1 MAIEFTPAQKNAINA
16 HGRVLVSAAA
26 GSGKTAVLVE
36 RAVRLITDE
45 VSPVNAD
52 RLLIVTFTKPAA
64 AEMRERISLRLSEIA
79 REHPENERLQRQ
91 RILIKKA
98 AIGTI
103 DSFCNTLVKEYF
115 YKLDVPAS
123 FSLGDNGAI
132 QNIYQSALD
141 TVLGRAYEKEDE
153 DFLTL
158 ISMFEHSDYK
168 LREAIMSMYL
178 YTRSI
183 PYVEKFFECTNKM
196 YENITDDDIWF
207 SAVYLKTLSKV
218 TPVIN
223 RFTSLL
229 CDMDSL
235 DEDDPMIQK
244 GVYDHARQCYTMLCK
259 VKDAAE
265 SKDWDGAYHTLK
277 YFSAGRFPTIS
288 KYHDPDFKE
297 LVKSACDG
305 AKSAHSSLKK
315 IFYTDRKKLIDHTNA
330 TYPAIKVLQRIIT
343 EYEKEVFSRKCE
355 QGILGFDDV
364 ERAALELL
372 VDENGDYTEVSREL
386 SAKYAEVM
394 VDEYQDTNDLQ
405 NAIFLALSDGGKKMF
420 SVGDVKQCI
429 YRFRQANP
437 KNFLALRESLPDYTQ
452 GSTDSKVVMS
462 GNFRSDKSV
471 CDYVNFVF
479 EHIMSK
485 NATQMDYLA
494 EDALDPHADINGESG
509 VMLRLIDNADKD
521 LGFDAES
528 AYIADF
534 IKKKIAETN
543 ESSEPY
549 KYSDFCVLL
558 RSRGKAALIGEELY
572 AAGIPYWTD
581 EFKNYFE
588 LPEIKGMISFLQCID
603 NPHKDI
609 PLLATMLGDVYM
621 ISTDE
626 VAKARAAC
634 KNTDLY
640 TSLLQFRK
648 NSVAIDE
655 FLASLE
661 RYRTLTVSSSV
672 SQLIRRIYDETGFMN
687 ICSLKSADAASNLY
701 LFAERA
707 ESFEKSG
714 GRGLCAFIRY
724 IEKAAKRD
732 KDAAGASAV
741 CETDNVVRI
750 MTDHHSKGLQFRVTI
765 IADITKPFNTSDEIP
780 MYQINS
786 NSGIGISYMNNDST
800 MKYPTLPQMGIVA
813 SNAAES
819 KAEEVRVLYV
829 ALTRAQNILMV
840 TGTFSNL
847 AKTLNTISESILP
860 SRVPGRTDEAFVRS
874 SRSPAD
880 LLLATALLHPSC
892 SSLRDYA
899 GLNFAPDIAHGEI
912 DTQIIDA
919 YDLCSFKGTDTD
931 ITPAEYDATEL
942 LSLKKRLAYEY
953 PHKGVNEIAAKQSA
967 SAIAHAQSGAEYYFT
982 GIPMFMNSGKP
993 GGAARGTA
1001 VHKFM
1006 EICDFAQAEHDVSA
1020 EILRLYD
1027 AGKLNKE
1034 ENDCIDVNKVQNFF
1048 SSPIYN
1054 RIKNSDKLYREFEFM
1069 TEMPA
1074 YLIEP
1079 DTEVDKSEMIVIQGV
1094 VDCAFVENNE
1104 MVIVDYKTDRGKT
1117 EQQLKDQYGIQLKI
1131 YAYALKEVLGHTVK
1145 QLYLYS
1151 FELGKEINIEF

>member
-1 MAIEFTPAQKNAINA
+1 MAIEFTPEQKNAINA
-16 HGRVLVSAAA
+16 RGRVLVSAAA

-36 RAVRLITDE
+36 RAVQLITDE
-45 VSPVNAD
+45 RSPVNAD

-141 TVLGRAYEKEDE
+141 TVLGKAYEKEDG

-158 ISMFEHSDYK
+158 LNMFEHSDYK

-183 PYVEKFFECTNKM
+183 PYVQKFFELTNEM
-196 YENITDDDIWF
+196 YENITDDGVWF
-207 SAVYLKTLSKV
+207 NAVYLKALSKI
-218 TPVIN
+218 TPIIN
-223 RFTSLL
+223 RFSSLL
-229 CDMDSL
+229 YDMEALPD
-235 DEDDPMIQK
+235 DDPIMKK
-244 GVYDHARQCYTMLCK
+244 GVYDHAKQCYLMLCK
-259 VKDAAE
+259 VRDAIQ
-265 SKDWDGAYHTLK
+265 SKDWDSAYHTIK
-277 YFSAGRFPTIS
+277 YFTPGRFPSIS
-288 KYHDPDFKE
+288 NYHDPDFKE

-305 AKSAHSSLKK
+305 AKAAHDSLKK
-315 IFYTDRKKLIDHTNA
+315 IFYTQKNMLISHTKA
-330 TYPAIKVLQRIIT
+330 TYPAIKELQRIIT
-343 EYEKEVFSRKCE
+343 EYEKEVFRRKTE
-355 QGILGFDDV
+355 RGILGFDDV

-372 VDENGDYTEVSREL
+372 VDENGEYTEAAKEL

-437 KNFLALRESLPDYTQ
+437 ENFLSLRESLPDYTQ
-452 GSTDSKVVMS
+452 DSTDSKVVMS
-462 GNFRSDKSV
+462 GNFRSDEAV

-479 EHIMSK
+479 SHIMSK

-494 EDALDPHADINGESG
+494 EDALDPHAETSGESG
-509 VMLRLIDNADKD
+509 VLLRLIDNVDKD
-521 LGFDAES
+521 LEFDAEA
-528 AYIADF
+528 AYIAGF
-534 IKKKIAETN
+534 INKKMAQTKDTED
-543 ESSEPY
+543 PY

-558 RSRGKAALIGEELY
+558 RSRGKASVIGEELG

-581 EFKNYFE
+581 EAKNYFE
-588 LPEIKGMISFLQCID
+588 LPEIKGIISFLQCID

-609 PLLATMLGDVYM
+609 PLLATMLGDIYM

-634 KNTDLY
+634 KTTDLY

-648 NSVAIDE
+648 SSEVIDE
-655 FLASLE
+655 FLTSLE

-687 ICSLKSADAASNLY
+687 ICSLKSADAAANLY

-707 ESFEKSG
+707 EGFEKSG
-714 GRGLCAFIRY
+714 GRGLCEFIRY
-724 IEKAAKRD
+724 IEGAVKRD

-741 CETDNVVRI
+741 CETDDVVRI
-750 MTDHHSKGLQFRVTI
+750 MTYHHSKGLQFKVTI

-780 MYQINS
+780 TYQINS
-786 NSGIGISYMNNDST
+786 NSGMGICCMNGDST

-813 SNAAES
+813 SNSAES
-819 KAEEVRVLYV
+819 KAEEVRTLYV
-829 ALTRAQNILMV
+829 ALTRAQNMLVI
-840 TGTFSNL
+840 TGAFSDL
-847 AKTLNTISESILP
+847 AKTLNTTADSILP
-860 SRVPGRTDEAFVRS
+860 SRINGKTDEAFVQS
-874 SRSPAD
+874 SRSPAS

-899 GLNFAPDIAHGEI
+899 GLNFEPDPANGEI
-912 DTQIIDA
+912 DVQVIDA
-919 YDLCSFKGTDTD
+919 HDLCSFKDTD
-931 ITPAEYDATEL
+931 AVTASAEYDAAEL
-942 LSLKKRLAYEY
+942 ASLKERLMYEY

-967 SAIAHAQSGAEYYFT
+967 SVIAHTQSGAEYYFT
-982 GIPMFMNSGKP
+982 GVPMFMNSGKP
-993 GGAARGTA
+993 SGAARGTA

-1006 EICDFAQAEHDVSA
+1006 ELCDFKQAHQDVSA
-1020 EILRLYD
+1020 EILRLYEQ
-1027 AGKLNKE
+1027 GRLNKE
-1034 ENDCIDVNKVQNFF
+1034 EKDCIDVNKVQSFF
-1048 SSPIYN
+1048 CSPIYG
-1054 RIKNSDKLYREFEFM
+1054 RIENSDKLYREFEFM

-1074 YLIEP
+1074 YMIESG
-1079 DTEVDKSEMIVIQGV
+1079 TEVDKSETIVIQGV
-1094 VDCAFVENNE
+1094 VDCAFVENDE
-1104 MVIVDYKTDRGKT
+1104 IVIVDYKTDRNKT
-1117 EQQLKDQYGIQLKI
+1117 EQQLKEQYGIQLKI
-1131 YAYALKEVLGHTVK
+1131 YAYAMKEVLGLNVK

-1151 FELGKEINIEF
+1151 FDLAKEINVEF